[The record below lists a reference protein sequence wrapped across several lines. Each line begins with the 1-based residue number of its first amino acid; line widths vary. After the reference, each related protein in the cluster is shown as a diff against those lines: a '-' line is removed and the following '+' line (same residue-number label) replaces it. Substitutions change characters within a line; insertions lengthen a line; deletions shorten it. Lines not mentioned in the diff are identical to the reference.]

1 MSFSYDSTRLEDEI
15 NQIRLHLG
23 DTDEDEPLLQDEE
36 IRLMQSSSSSFRR
49 RVAACCRLICAKVAR
64 DVDYRL
70 SLLSED
76 ASEVYERYKDMAE
89 RYEVMGSSN
98 YPWAGSI
105 LESFKDSTEKDNS
118 LVKPKFKK
126 GQMDNE

>member
-1 MSFSYDSTRLEDEI
+1 MSFSYDSARLTDEI
-15 NQIRLHLG
+15 NKIRLHLG

-36 IRLMQSSSSSFRR
+36 IRLIQDSSTTFRR

-76 ASEVYERYKDMAE
+76 AGSIYERYKEMAE
-89 RYEVMGSSN
+89 RYEDMGSLN

-105 LESFKDSTEKDNS
+105 LESFKKSTESDES
-118 LVKPKFKK
+118 LVKPKFKV
-126 GQMDNE
+126 GQMDNT